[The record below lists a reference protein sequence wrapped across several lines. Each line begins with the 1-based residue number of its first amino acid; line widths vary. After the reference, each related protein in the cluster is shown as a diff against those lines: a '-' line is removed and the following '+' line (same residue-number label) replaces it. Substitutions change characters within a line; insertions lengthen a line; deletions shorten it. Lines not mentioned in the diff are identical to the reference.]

1 MILGGVLL
9 RRLAL
14 APSSDC
20 RGGLSCGR
28 RGGGCRGGGV
38 PDGKPG
44 SRKGAGVFSGTDG
57 SGGRCTCGVP
67 VAVGSVSVGG
77 LCGSGS
83 LSDEEEDE
91 ESDDEEDE
99 ESIARR
105 GVCSPSGSSG
115 ARLAVLAG
123 GRCGGRRRVPA
134 SVSMGGGSSTCIWVA
149 VLSSTAVG
157 IAPKS
162 TYRDPAM
169 LF

>member
-1 MILGGVLL
+1 MLLG
-9 RRLAL
+9 
-14 APSSDC
+14 
-20 RGGLSCGR
+20 
-28 RGGGCRGGGV
+28 GGGV
-38 PDGKPG
+38 
-44 SRKGAGVFSGTDG
+44 VEFSGG
-57 SGGRCTCGVP
+57 CWLCGGP
-67 VAVGSVSVGG
+67 VAVGNGSVRG

-91 ESDDEEDE
+91 ESEDEEDDD
-99 ESIARR
+99 
-105 GVCSPSGSSG
+105 GVVLFGGCPPSSSSG